1 MFFFCR
7 RIRSIVS
14 SHGEHLWVGLTDRK
28 EEGTWRFV
36 TDDTICKPNEG
47 NHLFPW
53 AEGEPNNIGGEHC
66 ARVRFAVNELVDNK
80 CNRKFHGLC
89 EIEH

>member
-1 MFFFCR
+1 MVTKHNEN
-7 RIRSIVS
+7 I
-14 SHGEHLWVGLTDRK
+14 WVGLTDRE

-36 TDDTICKPNEG
+36 TDDTVYCLLTLTVCKPNEG